1 MGNPSSS
8 CHVLRLKNSKNF
20 VFQDILAVINFR
32 IKQTEKLK
40 KKKSYMHLL
49 KPGTKSMTDGRG
61 ERDCCGLRKMGD
73 TKKGKGRR

>member
-40 KKKSYMHLL
+40 KKK
-49 KPGTKSMTDGRG
+49 KVTCT
-61 ERDCCGLRKMGD
+61 C
-73 TKKGKGRR
+73 